1 MRTSLHENEQS
12 LELKLSTRT
21 SPAHWTNEASED
33 RWQIHPKETPQ
44 EEESADDLGKYPKS
58 NSSIRDSGET
68 KSLYD

>member
-1 MRTSLHENEQS
+1 MRTSLHENEQN

-21 SPAHWTNEASED
+21 STAHWTNEASKG

-58 NSSIRDSGET
+58 NSSIQDSGET